1 MEGNREQDIKNLN
14 ACILGYYKL
23 AIIPRYGGY

>member
-14 ACILGYYKL
+14 AYILGYYKL